1 MNYRGVIDRYALN
14 TLIKLPQIPDF
25 HLMVGSAENLDGI
38 PLLVQKNSAVP
49 QAVAENIQEQSKSTN
64 DELQQKIADNVIELD
79 DLNFNVAT
87 IGDSLGV

>member
-1 MNYRGVIDRYALN
+1 MNYRSVIDRYALN
-14 TLIKLPQIPDF
+14 SLLKLPQIPDF

-49 QAVAENIQEQSKSTN
+49 HAVAENIKEQSKSTN
-64 DELQQKIADNVIELD
+64 DELQQKIADNSIEVD
-79 DLNFNVAT
+79 DLNFNIAT

>member
-1 MNYRGVIDRYALN
+1 MNYRNVIDRYALN
-14 TLIKLPQIPDF
+14 TLFKLPQIPDF

-38 PLLVQKNSAVP
+38 PLLVQKNSSVP
-49 QAVAENIQEQSKSTN
+49 NAVAENITEMSKSTN

-79 DLNFNVAT
+79 DLNFNTAT